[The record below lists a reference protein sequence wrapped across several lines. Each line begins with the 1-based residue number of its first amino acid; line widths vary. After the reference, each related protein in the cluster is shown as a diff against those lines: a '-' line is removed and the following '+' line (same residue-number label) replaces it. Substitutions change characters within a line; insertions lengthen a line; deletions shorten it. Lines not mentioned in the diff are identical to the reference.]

1 MATMAF
7 TELIVNE
14 LPVEQLSMVTKIFA
28 TLCGGVPSAVKTYKR
43 LENISNYFIN
53 FCKGHIKYQVYI
65 PLF

>member
-7 TELIVNE
+7 TKLIVNE
-14 LPVEQLSMVTKIFA
+14 LPVEQLSMVTKMFA
-28 TLCGGVPSAVKTYKR
+28 ILCGGVPSAVKTNKR
-43 LENISNYFIN
+43 LENISNYFTT